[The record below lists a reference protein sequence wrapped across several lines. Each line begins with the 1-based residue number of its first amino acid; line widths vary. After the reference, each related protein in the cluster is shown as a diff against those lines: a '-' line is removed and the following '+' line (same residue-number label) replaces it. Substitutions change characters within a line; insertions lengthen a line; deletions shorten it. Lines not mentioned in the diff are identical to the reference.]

1 MTNKDWEAVSTWII
15 IPIVIAIFSIFAR
28 GCIECGWTWR
38 LGAMF
43 DCGMALITKD

>member
-1 MTNKDWEAVSTWII
+1 MKEL
-15 IPIVIAIFSIFAR
+15 IPYIVGFILIYIFSIFAR